1 MNDRKILVPLDGSPL
16 SAQTV
21 SNLLALKDSI
31 TFPLTLLH
39 VLDLNT
45 LSYRGFA
52 ETDFRDIE
60 ARARAEARQFIA
72 DQQARFEAAGMAVE
86 TLVTEG
92 SPREVICE
100 LADSGGYD
108 LLVIGRQ
115 ADSALRKLL
124 FGQVANYVVHHT
136 RCPVLLV

>member
-72 DQQARFEAAGMAVE
+72 DQQARFEAAGMTVE
-86 TLVTEG
+86 TLVQEG

-136 RCPVLLV
+136 SCPVLLV